1 MRGEPVARTG
11 VSPGFRNLTW
21 PKPVYAGDTI
31 TYATEVIATRPLLS
45 KPGWGLM
52 VSRNTGTNP
61 AGELVLSFEGAVFLE
76 MAPA

>member
-1 MRGEPVARTG
+1 MARTG
-11 VSPGFRNLTW
+11 VSPGFRDLKW

-31 TYATEVIATRPLLS
+31 AYATEVIATRALRS
-45 KPGWGLM
+45 RPGWGLM

-76 MAPA
+76 MTPA